1 MAHLSQWPPVNAAIM
16 FIQTSWTIKERV
28 KVFEANISTSE
39 YVKIPFR
46 KFREKH
52 RYFYFQ
58 NFYIT

>member
-39 YVKIPFR
+39 YLNTFSTKIQQ
-46 KFREKH
+46 K
-52 RYFYFQ
+52 
-58 NFYIT
+58 YILVEFVF

>member
-39 YVKIPFR
+39 YEKIFFR

-52 RYFYFQ
+52 CFFCFQ

>member
-39 YVKIPFR
+39 YVKILFR
-46 KFREKH
+46 KVREKH
-52 RYFYFQ
+52 RYFCFQ
-58 NFYIT
+58 NFYRT

>member
-39 YVKIPFR
+39 YEKILFR
-46 KFREKH
+46 KVREKH
-52 RYFYFQ
+52 RYFCFQ
-58 NFYIT
+58 NFYRT

>member
-39 YVKIPFR
+39 YVKILFR
-46 KFREKH
+46 KVREKH
-52 RYFYFQ
+52 WDFCF
-58 NFYIT
+58 